1 MNIQLENFTVRMADG
16 QTCAIQTISEKD
28 GVTKTV
34 FRFGWTKENAERS
47 DTFTVGWMADVPGV
61 MYQWNACCR
70 LSRDLNPH
78 WDDRFHSML
87 SSHAPVTCYFDGA
100 DTNRYCWAL
109 SECGKLVELKN
120 GLRDQTGSLN
130 LHFSFGTRQFT
141 DRYET
146 EITLYVDTRPIPL
159 RSAVEDVAAW
169 WVQDCGMTPMKV
181 PDDAREPLYSFWYS
195 YHQDVNEADVEA
207 ECRRAKELGF
217 SLCIVDDGWQT
228 EDNAGA
234 YPYCGDWLPAPGKF
248 PDMAAH
254 VRRVHELG
262 MKYILW
268 YSVPL
273 IGYRSAHYERFRNM
287 LLRDEPGLSAAV
299 LDPRYPETREFLI
312 QTFRKALAEWDLDGF
327 KLDFIDTWRESSAN
341 APYNERMDIPA
352 LQDAVD
358 VCMSEIVRTLTL
370 IKPDVLLEFRQS
382 YIGPHMKRFGN
393 LFRVADCAGDY
404 LKNRASILDLRML
417 MGDQAVHSDM
427 LMMAPFEDP
436 RINALQIISCMFG
449 VMQFSGRL
457 ERLDENTLKMAR
469 FWLSFLKEH
478 KTLLQSKNLTAYEAH
493 LLYTWAKTAENDEC
507 AVGVY
512 AVDKVVKP
520 DTAGTIF
527 IANGCMGERVFVE
540 LDGTY
545 RVRVFDCFGEI
556 QNSFE
561 KTFAGVEQLPVP
573 IGGLIEMQRA
583 EVRIKN

>member
-1 MNIQLENFTVRMADG
+1 MNVQLEQFSVRMTDG
-16 QTCAIQTISEKD
+16 QTCSIRKIRETG
-28 GVTKTV
+28 GVTTTV
-34 FRFGWTKENAERS
+34 FRFRWTKENAERNDS
-47 DTFTVGWMADVPGV
+47 FTVSWFADVPGV
-61 MYQWNACCR
+61 TYKWDACCR
-70 LSRDLNPH
+70 LNRDLSPH

-87 SSHAPVTCYFDGA
+87 SSHAPVTCYFDGT
-100 DTNRYCWAL
+100 DTNRYLWAL
-109 SECGKLVELKN
+109 SECGKLIELKN

-141 DRYET
+141 GQLET
-146 EITLYVDTRPIPL
+146 EITLYTDTRPIPM
-159 RSAVEDVAAW
+159 RNAVAGVASW
-169 WVQDCGMTPMKV
+169 WAEDCGMTPLNV
-181 PDDAREPLYSFWYS
+181 PQDAREPLYSFWYS

-207 ECRRAKELGF
+207 ECRRAKALGF

-228 EDNAGA
+228 EDNGGA

-254 VRRVHELG
+254 VRRVHGIG

-273 IGYRSAHYERFRNM
+273 IGYRSAHYARFKDM

-299 LDPRYPETREFLI
+299 LDPRYRETRAFLI
-312 QTFRKALAEWDLDGF
+312 RIFRNALTEWDLDGF
-327 KLDFIDTWRESSAN
+327 KLDFIDSWREDPSN

-358 VCMSEIVRTLTL
+358 VCMREIVQTLTQ
-370 IKPDVLLEFRQS
+370 IKPDILLEFRQS

-393 LFRVADCAGDY
+393 LFRVSDCAGDY
-404 LKNRASILDLRML
+404 LKNRVSVLDLKML

-436 RINALQIISCMFG
+436 RVNALQIISCMFG

-457 ERLDENTLKMAR
+457 EKLDERTLKMSR

-478 KTLLQSKNLTAYEAH
+478 KSLLQSKNLTAYEAN
-493 LLYTWAKTAENDEC
+493 LLYTWAKTTENDAC

-512 AVDKVVKP
+512 AVDKVVRP
-520 DTAGTIF
+520 DAAATVYV
-527 IANGCMGERVFVE
+527 ANGCMGERVFIE
-540 LDGTY
+540 LDGVY
-545 RVRVFDCFGEI
+545 RVLVYNCFGEI
-556 QNSFE
+556 CGSFE
-561 KTFAGVEQLPVP
+561 KTFSGVEQLAVP
-573 IGGLIEMQRA
+573 IGGLIEMRKS
-583 EVRIKN
+583 R

>member
-1 MNIQLENFTVRMADG
+1 MDVQLEKFTVRMTDG
-16 QTCAIQTISEKD
+16 QTCDVKEISEKD
-28 GVTKTV
+28 GVTMTV
-34 FRFGWTKENAERS
+34 FRFRWTKENAER
-47 DTFTVGWMADVPGV
+47 DDCFTVNWFEDVPGV
-61 MYQWNACCR
+61 MYKWDADCR
-70 LSRDLNPH
+70 LHRDLSPH
-78 WDDRFHSML
+78 WDDRFRSML
-87 SSHAPVTCYFDGA
+87 SCLSPVTCYFDGT
-100 DTNRYCWAL
+100 DTNRYLWAL
-109 SECGKLVELKN
+109 SECSKLIELKN

-141 DRYET
+141 GQYET
-146 EITLYVDTRPIPL
+146 EITLYTDTRPIPM
-159 RSAVEDVAAW
+159 RKAVEGVAAW
-169 WVQDCGMTPMKV
+169 WEKDCGMTPLHV
-181 PDDAREPLYSFWYS
+181 PDDARDPLYSFWYS

-228 EDNAGA
+228 EDNNGS

-254 VRRVHELG
+254 VRRVHEIG

-273 IGYRSAHYERFRNM
+273 IGYRSAHYERFKDM
-287 LLRDEPGLSAAV
+287 LLRDEPGLSAAI

-312 QTFRKALAEWDLDGF
+312 GTFRKALTQWDLDGF
-327 KLDFIDTWRESSAN
+327 KLDFIDSWRESSFN

-358 VCMSEIVRTLTL
+358 VCMSGIVQTLTQL
-370 IKPDVLLEFRQS
+370 KPDVLLEFRQS

-393 LFRVADCAGDY
+393 LFRVGDCAGNY
-404 LKNRASILDLRML
+404 LRNRASILDLKML
-417 MGDQAVHSDM
+417 MVDQAVHSDM

-436 RINALQIISCMFG
+436 RVNALQIISCMFG

-457 ERLDENTLKMAR
+457 ERLDERMLQMSR

-478 KTLLQSKNLTAYEAH
+478 KTLLQSKNLTAYESN
-493 LLYTWAKTAENDEC
+493 LLYTWAKTTENDAC

-520 DTAGTIF
+520 DAAATVYV
-527 IANGCMGERVFVE
+527 ANGCMGERLFIE
-540 LDGTY
+540 LNGTY

-556 QNSFE
+556 CSSFE
-561 KTFAGVEQLPVP
+561 KTFAGVEQLAVP
-573 IGGLIEMQRA
+573 IGGLVEMR
-583 EVRIKN
+583 KSP